1 MEALAKELHDQKELM
16 DVMAEKKQE
25 VERENEVLYE
35 ELNISTSTR
44 KQGNKRVMALGV
56 HAWKIV
62 TRKMRRIFAHHK
74 FLQKETLFKYSALDD
89 GSYCARIRAEFEK
102 AGLQF
107 NKLVFR
113 AVCEL
118 TVEWLVRTRA
128 KIVTHIRAAC
138 LGEYAATK
146 V

>member
-1 MEALAKELHDQKELM
+1 MTNHYQIMSKQEMMARMEALAKELHDQKELM

-102 AGLQF
+102 AGL
-107 NKLVFR
+107 
-113 AVCEL
+113 
-118 TVEWLVRTRA
+118 
-128 KIVTHIRAAC
+128 
-138 LGEYAATK
+138 
-146 V
+146 

>member
-1 MEALAKELHDQKELM
+1 MK
-16 DVMAEKKQE
+16 V
-25 VERENEVLYE
+25 
-35 ELNISTSTR
+35 STSTR
-44 KQGNKRVMALGV
+44 KKRKRGIKALGV

-62 TRKMRRIFAHHK
+62 ARMMHRIFAHHK
-74 FLQKETLFKYSALDD
+74 FLQKETLFKYSDLDD

-113 AVCEL
+113 TVCEL
-118 TVEWLVRTRA
+118 TVEWQVRTRA
-128 KIVTHIRAAC
+128 KIVTHVRAAC